1 MNKSYNNSINS
12 KTKRILVISWFFPPI
27 NSSEGLVTYKL
38 LKNSSLN
45 YDVFCQNSNSS
56 WSYGEDK
63 EFPNC
68 SNINTIYSNA
78 NNLNDWK
85 TEAID
90 FFNTIKGYKYTLI
103 PCLDIESNSL
113 GRNATQ
119 ISDRCIEFLNKFKE
133 LSGQDCIIYT
143 GAYFGRDNL
152 DSRVK
157 KYKGWIA
164 HYGVSTPMATGF
176 TVVGHQYSETG
187 KVKGVGG
194 NCDINNFDNAILL
207 NKSRQNFKIT
217 ATANIESYGIKNY
230 SGINHI
236 LIGTTGQG
244 KRLEAISINIDGI
257 DFSYLVHV
265 QGLGDVGG
273 SIKGQVL
280 GTIGEKIRLEG
291 IAFNVKSIPKG
302 YKLLYRTHIE
312 KQGWGKWCN
321 AGQYSGTKGKG
332 LRMEAVEIKI
342 E

>member
-1 MNKSYNNSINS
+1 MKGIDISSHNGNVDFQKIKTDGIQAIYIKATEGVNFVDNKFKENAD
-12 KTKRILVISWFFPPI
+12 KA
-27 NSSEGLVTYKL
+27 
-38 LKNSSLN
+38 
-45 YDVFCQNSNSS
+45 QNSGMN
-56 WSYGEDK
+56 YGFYHFMSERTS
-63 EFPNC
+63 P
-68 SNINTIYSNA
+68 TQQA
-78 NNLNDWK
+78 M
-85 TEAID
+85 D
-90 FFNTIKGYKYTLI
+90 FFNTIKGYKYTLT